1 MTTTT
6 VRRATRGFAL
16 LVGCVLLI
24 PGAQAD
30 PASMTFFVTS
40 NGPGDGANLGGLA
53 GADALCKKLAGEAGA
68 GNHTWRAYLSTSAS
82 GAEAAVNAR
91 DRIGKGPWTNAKGDV
106 IATSVDDLHS
116 ANNKLSKETAVD
128 EKGNVV
134 AGRGDKP
141 NRHDVLTGS
150 QPDGTAF
157 AGDADKTCGNWT
169 KNADG
174 SAVVGHH
181 DRMGLDE
188 SAPMKSWNSSHGSK
202 GCSQDNLRSTGGDGL
217 FYCFA
222 AD

>member
-1 MTTTT
+1 MTVIT
-6 VRRATRGFAL
+6 VRRATRPLAL

-30 PASMTFFVTS
+30 SASMTFFVTS
-40 NGPGDGANLGGLA
+40 NGPGEGANLGGLA
-53 GADALCKKLAGEAGA
+53 GADAHCKKLADAAGA
-68 GNHTWRAYLSTSAS
+68 GNHTWRAYLSASAT

-106 IATSVDDLHS
+106 IATSVDDLHG
-116 ANNKLSKETAVD
+116 ANNKLSKETSVD
-128 EKGNVV
+128 EKGNVI

-150 QPDGTAF
+150 QSDGTAF
-157 AGDADKTCGNWT
+157 AGDDDKTCGNWT

-174 SAVVGHH
+174 SAFVGHH

>member
-1 MTTTT
+1 MTTTFLRT
-6 VRRATRGFAL
+6 ARGVSLALACGVLATA
-16 LVGCVLLI
+16 
-24 PGAQAD
+24 AHADQAT
-30 PASMTFFVTS
+30 MTFFVTS
-40 NGPGDGANLGGLA
+40 SGPGDGANLGGLS
-53 GADALCKKLAGEAGA
+53 GADAQCKKLAEAVGA
-68 GNHTWRAYLSTSAS
+68 GNHTWRAYLSASAAD
-82 GAEAAVNAR
+82 GAAAVNAR
-91 DRIGKGPWTNAKGDV
+91 DRIGKGPWTNAKGVV
-106 IATSVDDLHS
+106 IATSVEDLHS

-128 EKGNVV
+128 ENGAVI

-141 NRHDVLTGS
+141 NRHDMLTGS

-157 AGDADKTCGNWT
+157 SGEEDKTCGNWS
-169 KNADG
+169 KNAQG

-181 DRMGLDE
+181 DRMGLND